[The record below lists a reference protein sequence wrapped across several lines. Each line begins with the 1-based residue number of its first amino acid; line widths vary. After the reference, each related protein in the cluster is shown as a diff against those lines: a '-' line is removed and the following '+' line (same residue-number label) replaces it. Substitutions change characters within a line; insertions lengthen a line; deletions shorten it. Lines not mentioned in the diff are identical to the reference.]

1 MTTDT
6 NSADFTWFSP
16 LGKLLPLNEYAARI
30 GKAPSTVR
38 QKCALG
44 HLPGAVKMG
53 RDWLIPENTP
63 YTDHRVKS
71 GAYISS
77 KQTKEETK

>member
-1 MTTDT
+1 MPAEISLKDY
-6 NSADFTWFSP
+6 TWFSP
-16 LGKLLPLNEYAARI
+16 DGKLLPLNEYAARI

-53 RDWLIPENTP
+53 RDWLIPESAP
-63 YTDHRVKS
+63 YTDNRVKS
-71 GAYISS
+71 GAYINS
-77 KQTKEETK
+77 KQQKEK